1 MARLNKSTGLFGMG
15 SGKRKGAKSKIGDAL
30 DQLKKR
36 SKRRKL
42 VKSNTKSRAED
53 VKDVYKY
60 SKRDSIKAYK
70 SQGMSRSEAKEQTM
84 KDSKAKVKDNRSKA
98 RAVKTSDKAASSAAK
113 KVEDDKRRAEA
124 KSKGQKLA
132 YDTGSKGLYEG
143 TPEEQRAKS
152 PGGGAPTVKK
162 NSPADIKSRNSSAR
176 RAATVGTKGGM
187 ESYTHTNADGST
199 VVKRFRLSGER
210 GKKLRVKNG
219 IPEAQEGAKV
229 KAVKKAQEGGKVKSK
244 SFGVLKSDTNKA
256 GPNMEPGKEPY
267 TKNGV
272 TYTWDRKN
280 SVWRGDVKGN
290 EGVGKKS
297 RAVKKAK
304 KGASVG
310 GPYEVAMA
318 KWEKAMDAWKITKKE
333 AINKGQLIPAP
344 PTKPVKPP
352 KASAPD
358 ISSKSDNTKTPNVRV
373 NKKIV
378 SSFTSK
384 MEKWEKDMAAW
395 KKADR
400 NGEFDG
406 KLIPAKPTKPVK

>member
-36 SKRRKL
+36 RKRRKL

-176 RAATVGTKGGM
+176 RAAMVGTKGGM

-199 VVKRFRLSGER
+199 VVKRFRISGER

-229 KAVKKAQEGGKVKSK
+229 KVKKAEKGAALKSVPSKSKGLSKLPKGVRNKMGYMQEGGKVKSK
-244 SFGVLKSDTNKA
+244 SVGVLKSDTNKA
-256 GPNMEPGKEPY
+256 GPKMEPGKEPY
-267 TKNGV
+267 TKNGIN
-272 TYTWDRKN
+272 YTWDRKN

-304 KGASVG
+304 DGAKVSKAERLQQKDKNLKAKATTAYEEGKDKKGDRIQNRRLRVQKR
-310 GPYEVAMA
+310 EN
-318 KWEKAMDAWKITKKE
+318 KAFTK
-333 AINKGQLIPAP
+333 
-344 PTKPVKPP
+344 
-352 KASAPD
+352 D
-358 ISSKSDNTKTPNVRV
+358 F
-373 NKKIV
+373 KK
-378 SSFTSK
+378 
-384 MEKWEKDMAAW
+384 
-395 KKADR
+395 
-400 NGEFDG
+400 NNN
-406 KLIPAKPTKPVK
+406 